1 MANRYTFREHS
12 MEVSGSREELI
23 ALAKELRTAE
33 GTLGDLRYQIEYA
46 FDIDGIRSSN
56 PEEDPDFEP
65 TPDPKYIATIR
76 WCREDLAGALEEH
89 GYVPSEEAID
99 LLLDEEDI
107 DGCLED
113 CSTEYGWDIISHAIL
128 GISHKLTRA

>member
-1 MANRYTFREHS
+1 MANRYTFREHG

-65 TPDPKYIATIR
+65 TPDLAYFAKIN
-76 WCREDLAGALEEH
+76 WCREDIHNALEVC
-89 GYVPSEEAID
+89 GYRPTEEAVD
-99 LLLDEEDI
+99 LVLAENIEDTLVDYSI
-107 DGCLED
+107 E
-113 CSTEYGWDIISHAIL
+113 SGWDMIYTVVNS
-128 GISHKLTRA
+128 ISHKLTPQ